1 MSLTEHPLWKLL
13 GNLYKSHP
21 WHGVSP
27 GDHLPQELTVFIEVV
42 PTDTMKYEVDKTSG
56 YLKIDRPQKYSNVCP
71 SLYGFVPRTYCGES
85 VAAFS
90 AEKTGRELIG
100 DGDPLDI
107 CILSDRP
114 VPHGN
119 VLAECVPIGGLR
131 MLDQGEADDKIIAVL
146 KNDLAFSS
154 WSAIHE
160 VPGSMLRRLEHYFLT
175 YKMAPGE
182 HQTTVEIAGVY
193 DREDAY
199 EVIRRSRDDYERHYG
214 NISKQLTTAFQKMQ
228 EGI

>member
-1 MSLTEHPLWKLL
+1 MSHTEHPLWKLL
-13 GNLYKSHP
+13 GTLYKSHP
-21 WHGVSP
+21 WHGISP
-27 GDHLPQELTVFIEVV
+27 GDKLPEELNAFIEVV

-56 YLKIDRPQKYSNVCP
+56 YLRIDRPQKYSNVCP
-71 SLYGFVPRTYCGES
+71 SLYGFVPQTYCGDS

-90 AEKTGRELIG
+90 AEKTGHQLKG

-114 VPHGN
+114 IAHGN
-119 VLAECVPIGGLR
+119 VLAECIPIGGLR

-154 WSAIHE
+154 WSDIHE

-175 YKMAPGE
+175 YKLAPGD
-182 HQTTVEIAGVY
+182 HHATVEIAGVY
-193 DREDAY
+193 GREDAY
-199 EVIRRSRDDYERHYG
+199 EVIRRSRDDYEKLYG
-214 NISKQLTTAFQKMQ
+214 SIDDTLTTAFRKMR
-228 EGI
+228 EET